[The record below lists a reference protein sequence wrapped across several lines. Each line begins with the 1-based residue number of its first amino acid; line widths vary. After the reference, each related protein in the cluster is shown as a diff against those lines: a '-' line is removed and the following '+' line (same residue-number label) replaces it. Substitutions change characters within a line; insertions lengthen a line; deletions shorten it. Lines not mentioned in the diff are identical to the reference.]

1 MARKEKINWT
11 AEQRRAIEGRGR
23 DVLVTA
29 SAGTGKTA
37 VLSGRC
43 VNIVS
48 DRNICPDVLSV
59 LVLTFTDAA
68 AEQMRERIAEQLRL
82 AAGESGDSHLRQ
94 QLILLQG
101 ADISTIHSFCKRLI
115 TEFFYK
121 LGLDPTFRVIDADE
135 QVLLKAEVLEKTIE
149 WAWQQGNLA
158 EGLGQLL
165 ARRDLRT
172 NDGFLSMITAVSDF
186 LDTVALRDSWYERAQ
201 LLAEA
206 VDPFATELGE
216 RQKQIVGRKLEEIA
230 GQLRHAQRLCEKEDA
245 ENDWIGYCEDTFV
258 KPVERCIKLLRSG
271 DWNRCAEA
279 IRGFAKP
286 RVSKPKEVCDLVA
299 ELIQKTVKSAVD
311 GFEKLSELA
320 ILNPDYLDKVSGA
333 ASVQTKV
340 LIELVRKFGELYGEA
355 KKRINSLDFADLE
368 HYALRLL
375 TVEGK
380 GKGELAPS
388 ETAPAVRHRYRYIF
402 VDEYQDVNP
411 VQQAIL
417 KAISGED
424 NVFMVGDVKQSIYAF
439 RGAEP
444 GIFTEK
450 LKSASADPRKAA
462 GGLRVDL
469 TANWRS
475 AKGILDF
482 VNLVFGRIMRG
493 TFAGIEYDES
503 ARLRPGAEEE
513 AAEQNGPVVELHILD
528 KGAGA
533 GKDSSRQCQ
542 AAMITQRIKQMVG
555 AETGEPEFEIYDK
568 QLGTKRGV
576 RYGDIVI
583 LMRSPAKRVNDY
595 VEILRL
601 AGVPVRTEHGAGYF
615 ENTEIRDCLCLLK
628 VLDNPQRD
636 IELAAVLRSPFFNVT
651 DSELAKIKMHG
662 QASGRDFYGCAI
674 EYCANGPDGALA
686 EKIRDVLEQ
695 LEAWRTAARRGQ
707 IADLL
712 WRIYRRTGYL
722 SFVSALPNG
731 RTRRANLLK
740 LHERAI
746 QFEGFASTRA
756 MASLSRLVEFIE
768 KLQESGQEWTS
779 AEPEAE
785 AEDAVGI
792 ISVHKSK
799 GLEFPV
805 VFLAELDSNFNR
817 KDLQSDCLADA
828 GATLGLQIIDR
839 RSHSRLSSLAH
850 QIIAEQKLS
859 TMLAEEMRIL
869 YVAMTRARE
878 RLVLSASEKEK
889 HCRDIVCSGF
899 YSGDDAIADWQLG
912 RCKSSLEWL
921 LYGLSNQRRVHEAF
935 KTELSEKCK
944 ADELFGTK
952 VYGQAELEEFR
963 GVIQQLKD
971 KRSTATKLREKPGRA
986 AGKKSELLSAVKK
999 SLLWRY
1005 SFAGACVL
1013 AAKQSVTELT
1023 HREDEY
1029 IRFDYSR
1036 TLSRKPKAVLAV
1048 EPAIGE
1054 PIDARL
1060 VGTAAH
1066 LVISEL
1072 DLSVPVDEEAV
1083 EQTTRRLL
1091 SKQAITEAAA
1101 QRINTGSIVR
1111 FFETELG
1118 KQAIGAL
1125 PSVWRE
1131 WVFTFGLR
1139 ADELRVLA
1147 GNGQWM
1153 TEVRTGMRD
1162 LSRRSEA
1169 KPDEV
1174 IVVQG
1179 IIDLLVRTP
1188 AGLLVIDFKTDD
1200 VAGEQIAERSNL
1212 YRRQL
1217 ELYGR
1222 AAEAIL
1228 KQKVA
1233 GRWLYFLK
1241 PGCAVEV

>member
-1 MARKEKINWT
+1 M
-11 AEQRRAIEGRGR
+11 
-23 DVLVTA
+23 
-29 SAGTGKTA
+29 
-37 VLSGRC
+37 
-43 VNIVS
+43 
-48 DRNICPDVLSV
+48 
-59 LVLTFTDAA
+59 
-68 AEQMRERIAEQLRL
+68 IA
-82 AAGESGDSHLRQ
+82 
-94 QLILLQG
+94 
-101 ADISTIHSFCKRLI
+101 
-115 TEFFYK
+115 
-121 LGLDPTFRVIDADE
+121 
-135 QVLLKAEVLEKTIE
+135 
-149 WAWQQGNLA
+149 
-158 EGLGQLL
+158 
-165 ARRDLRT
+165 
-172 NDGFLSMITAVSDF
+172 
-186 LDTVALRDSWYERAQ
+186 
-201 LLAEA
+201 
-206 VDPFATELGE
+206 
-216 RQKQIVGRKLEEIA
+216 
-230 GQLRHAQRLCEKEDA
+230 
-245 ENDWIGYCEDTFV
+245 
-258 KPVERCIKLLRSG
+258 
-271 DWNRCAEA
+271 
-279 IRGFAKP
+279 
-286 RVSKPKEVCDLVA
+286 
-299 ELIQKTVKSAVD
+299 
-311 GFEKLSELA
+311 
-320 ILNPDYLDKVSGA
+320 
-333 ASVQTKV
+333 
-340 LIELVRKFGELYGEA
+340 
-355 KKRINSLDFADLE
+355 
-368 HYALRLL
+368 
-375 TVEGK
+375 
-380 GKGELAPS
+380 
-388 ETAPAVRHRYRYIF
+388 
-402 VDEYQDVNP
+402 
-411 VQQAIL
+411 
-417 KAISGED
+417 
-424 NVFMVGDVKQSIYAF
+424 
-439 RGAEP
+439 
-444 GIFTEK
+444 
-450 LKSASADPRKAA
+450 
-462 GGLRVDL
+462 
-469 TANWRS
+469 
-475 AKGILDF
+475 
-482 VNLVFGRIMRG
+482 
-493 TFAGIEYDES
+493 
-503 ARLRPGAEEE
+503 
-513 AAEQNGPVVELHILD
+513 
-528 KGAGA
+528 
-533 GKDSSRQCQ
+533 
-542 AAMITQRIKQMVG
+542 QRIKQMVG
-555 AETGEPEFEIYDK
+555 AETGEPELEIYDK
-568 QLGTKRGV
+568 QLGRKRPV

-674 EYCANGPDGALA
+674 EYCASGPDGKLA
-686 EKIRDVLEQ
+686 KKIRGVLEQ
-695 LEAWRTAARRGQ
+695 LEEWRTAARRGR

-756 MASLSRLVEFIE
+756 VASLSRLVEFIE

-878 RLVLSASEKEK
+878 RLVLSASEKQK

-899 YSGDDAIADWQLG
+899 YSGDDAIADWQLS
-912 RCKSSLEWL
+912 RCKSSFEWL

-935 KTELSEKCK
+935 ETELSEKCK

-952 VYGQAELEEFR
+952 VYGQAQLEEFR

-971 KRSTATKLREKPGRA
+971 KRSTATKLREKTGRS

-999 SLLWRY
+999 SLLWQY
-1005 SFAGACVL
+1005 SFAGACGL

-1029 IRFDYSR
+1029 VRFDYSR
-1036 TLSRKPKAVLAV
+1036 TLSRKPKVVLAV
-1048 EPAIGE
+1048 EPAVGE
-1054 PIDARL
+1054 PVDARL
-1060 VGTAAH
+1060 IGTATH

-1131 WVFTFGLR
+1131 WVFTFGLG
-1139 ADELRVLA
+1139 ADELCVLA
-1147 GNGQWM
+1147 GLPLRLASPAASTRPLTSFGRREGGGGRQDAAASDGQWM
-1153 TEVRTGMRD
+1153 TEERTGKR
-1162 LSRRSEA
+1162 
-1169 KPDEV
+1169 DEV

-1200 VAGEQIAERSNL
+1200 VAGEQIAERSKL

-1222 AAEAIL
+1222 AAGAIL

-1233 GRWLYFLK
+1233 GKWLYFLK

>member
-1 MARKEKINWT
+1 MAGKKINWT
-11 AEQRRAIEGRGR
+11 DEQRRAIEGRGR

-48 DRNICPDVLSV
+48 DKNLCPDVLSV

-82 AAGESGDSHLRQ
+82 ASGESGDSHLRQ

-149 WAWQQGNLA
+149 WAWQQSNLA

-216 RQKQIVGRKLEEIA
+216 KQKQIVGRKLEEIV
-230 GQLRHAQRLCEKEDA
+230 GQLRHAQKLCEKEDA
-245 ENDWIGYCEDTFV
+245 GSSWIGYCEDTFV

-271 DWNRCAEA
+271 DWDKCAEA

-286 RVSKPKEVCDLVA
+286 RVSKPREICDSA
-299 ELIQKTVKSAVD
+299 GELIQKTVKSAVD
-311 GFEKLSELA
+311 EIEELRELA
-320 ILNPDYLDKVSGA
+320 ILNPEYLDKISGA
-333 ASVQTKV
+333 ASMQTKV
-340 LIELVRKFGELYGEA
+340 LIELVRKFGELYDEA

-380 GKGELAPS
+380 SKGELKPS
-388 ETAPAVRHRYRYIF
+388 ETAQVVWQRYRYIF

-424 NVFMVGDVKQSIYAF
+424 NVFVVGDVKQSIYAF

-450 LKSASADPRKAA
+450 LKSASADPRAAA

-493 TFAGIEYDES
+493 AFAGIEYDES
-503 ARLRPGAEEE
+503 ARLRPGDEEE
-513 AAEQNGPVVELHILD
+513 AAEQKGPVVELHILD
-528 KGAGA
+528 KDAGA
-533 GKDSSRQCQ
+533 GKYSSRQCQ
-542 AAMITQRIKQMVG
+542 AAMIAQRIKQMVG
-555 AETGEPEFEIYDK
+555 ADTGEPELEIYDK
-568 QLGTKRGV
+568 ELRKKRPV
-576 RYGDIVI
+576 RYGDIVL

-651 DSELAKIKMHG
+651 DTELAKIKMHG
-662 QASGRDFYGCAI
+662 QAARLDFYGCVAD
-674 EYCANGPDGALA
+674 YCASGPDDELRD
-686 EKIRDVLEQ
+686 KIRDALKQ
-695 LEAWRTAARRGQ
+695 LEEWRTAARRGQ

-712 WRIYRRTGYL
+712 WRIYRRTAYL

-756 MASLSRLVEFIE
+756 VASLSRLVEFIE
-768 KLQESGQEWTS
+768 KLEETGQEWTS

-839 RSHSRLSSLAH
+839 RSRSRLSSLAH

-869 YVAMTRARE
+869 YVAMTRARQ

-935 KTELSEKCK
+935 ETELVEQCK
-944 ADELFGTK
+944 DSELFSMK
-952 VYGQAELEEFR
+952 LYGQTQLEEFS
-963 GVIQQLKD
+963 GVIQQMKD
-971 KRSTATKLREKPGRA
+971 KRRPTSESGRKTAGRA
-986 AGKKSELLSAVKK
+986 GKESKLLSAVKK

-1005 SFAGACVL
+1005 SFAGACGL

-1029 IRFDYSR
+1029 VRFDYSR
-1036 TLSRKPKAVLAV
+1036 TLSRKPKVALIV

-1054 PIDARL
+1054 PLDARL
-1060 VGTAAH
+1060 IGSAAH

-1072 DLSVPVDEEAV
+1072 DLYKPVDEEAV
-1083 EQTTRRLL
+1083 EQTMKRLL
-1091 SKQAITEAAA
+1091 AKQAITEAAA
-1101 QRINTGSIVR
+1101 DRIDKGSIVR
-1111 FFETELG
+1111 FFESELG
-1118 KQAIGAL
+1118 RQAIEAW
-1125 PSVWRE
+1125 PYVWRE
-1131 WVFTFGLR
+1131 WVFTFGLG
-1139 ADELRVLA
+1139 ADGIPVTTDDGREA
-1147 GNGQWM
+1147 M
-1153 TEVRTGMRD
+1153 D

-1169 KPDEV
+1169 KTEAKMDEV

-1179 IIDLLVRTP
+1179 IIDMLVKTP
-1188 AGLLVIDFKTDD
+1188 GGLLVIDFKTDD
-1200 VAGEQIAERSNL
+1200 VAGEQIAERANL
-1212 YRRQL
+1212 YQRQL

-1228 KQKVA
+1228 KQKVS